1 MLIGPGSDDVV
12 QQKGVHVVASKNYP
26 QYPVQMTEAFSV
38 YQNQLSANVSEKIKL
53 KKEEEVIITISLPVH
68 GIGRNVRDSDRNFY

>member
-12 QQKGVHVVASKNYP
+12 QQKGAHVVASKNYP
-26 QYPVQMTEAFSV
+26 QYPVQMTEAFVV

-53 KKEEEVIITISLPVH
+53 KQKK
-68 GIGRNVRDSDRNFY
+68 

>member
-12 QQKGVHVVASKNYP
+12 QQKGAHVVASKNYP
-26 QYPVQMTEAFSV
+26 QYPVQMTEAFVV

-53 KKEEEVIITISLPVH
+53 KKEEVMITISLPVD
-68 GIGRNVRDSDRNFY
+68 GIGRNVRDSDSNFY